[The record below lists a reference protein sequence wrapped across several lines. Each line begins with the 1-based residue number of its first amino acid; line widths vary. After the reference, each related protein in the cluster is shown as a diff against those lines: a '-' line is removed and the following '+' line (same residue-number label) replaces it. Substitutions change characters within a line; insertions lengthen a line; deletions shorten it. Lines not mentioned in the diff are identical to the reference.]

1 MTHLRVFTSQDTLD
15 AWVSGELADLDGD
28 RLTLSDGG
36 AAFALE
42 PAVLFTDEVTDSGD
56 AAALIGKVKCLSQ
69 LPALGAEHYA
79 DSVLLDNMSPEQ
91 VADCVARAAELQGA
105 SPRRCLLEASGGINL
120 DTIAAYAATGVDLL
134 SAGWLTHSAP
144 TLDVALD
151 IDIQS

>member
-79 DSVLLDNMSPEQ
+79 DSVLLDETAYTVVEGYVGTLDRS
-91 VADCVARAAELQGA
+91 ARRA
-105 SPRRCLLEASGGINL
+105 PRAP
-120 DTIAAYAATGVDLL
+120 AT
-134 SAGWLTHSAP
+134 AP
-144 TLDVALD
+144 TGEPLA
-151 IDIQS
+151 

>member
-79 DSVLLDNMSPEQ
+79 DSVLLDETAYTVVEGYVGTLDRS
-91 VADCVARAAELQGA
+91 ARRA
-105 SPRRCLLEASGGINL
+105 PRAPRCSASG
-120 DTIAAYAATGVDLL
+120 TAAPPPPGRAP
-134 SAGWLTHSAP
+134 AGRRRTAR
-144 TLDVALD
+144 
-151 IDIQS
+151 